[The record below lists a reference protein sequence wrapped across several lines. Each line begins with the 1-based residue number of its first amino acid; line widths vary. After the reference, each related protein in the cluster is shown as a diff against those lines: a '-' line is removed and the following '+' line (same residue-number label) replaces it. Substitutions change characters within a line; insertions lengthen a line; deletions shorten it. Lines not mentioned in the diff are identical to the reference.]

1 MENSSNSNES
11 TNSSNKISSPNLS
24 EKENKEYQR
33 NIFKILSQ
41 KSISC
46 TKKTISTTSDFIDC
60 ITSNNLQKLRHLS
73 QRGLP
78 DDFPMIRALTYKILL
93 NYLPIESEK
102 WFSTLTKK
110 RQEYNYFKSIFISK
124 LDKEL
129 NTKQYTSKS
138 LLEQIIKD
146 IYRTNVNFNFF
157 FQTTNKNQQFSV
169 EQMKNIFNQR
179 KNCVFND
186 IEKDIY
192 TITSDKKNNETHAEV
207 LTRIL
212 YIYSKFTPD
221 ISYHQGMN
229 ELIAPIYYCFSY
241 DKTYKE
247 ENESDIEADTFWV
260 FYNLMEKMKSSFDN
274 GNSHNYIKRK
284 ADKLYK
290 IIQFIDVEVF
300 NHFTEIQL
308 KNDYFVFRWFI
319 LLFSQEFQM
328 GDLLRIWDIIF
339 SNEDVF
345 YYTYYFA
352 LGIVEYKR
360 KNILKSDMINV
371 LTNINN
377 FENVN
382 VEDIIKEI
390 VKAKSKFKNEIK
402 NIIYDNKNYN
412 AENDNNNILK
422 LTKNIHYHN
431 LIV

>member
-1 MENSSNSNES
+1 M
-11 TNSSNKISSPNLS
+11 
-24 EKENKEYQR
+24 
-33 NIFKILSQ
+33 
-41 KSISC
+41 
-46 TKKTISTTSDFIDC
+46 
-60 ITSNNLQKLRHLS
+60 
-73 QRGLP
+73 P